1 MKIFLKLTA
10 LIMAI
15 SSVSS
20 SAYAIS
26 ATANARVVT
35 PVAVSQTSALE
46 FGSFASSATAGTI
59 TQAGVVTGGVTAV
72 ASGAT
77 RSAGVFAVTGE
88 SSATTAYTFTFPA
101 TATLTSGSNTM
112 TAALALASGTTAR
125 NLTTGSDTVTING
138 TLTVALNQAAGVY
151 TGTYSVTVAY

>member
-10 LIMAI
+10 FIVAI

-20 SAYAIS
+20 SAFAIS
-26 ATANARVVT
+26 ATSNARVVT
-35 PVAVSQTSALE
+35 PVAVSQTTALG
-46 FGSFASSATAGTI
+46 FGSFASSALAGTI
-59 TQAGVVTGGVTAV
+59 NQSGVVSGGVTAV
-72 ASGAT
+72 AGGSA

-101 TATLTSGSNTM
+101 TATITSGVNNM
-112 TAALALASGTTAR
+112 TVALTLASGTTAR
-125 NLTTGSDTVTING
+125 TLTTGADTVSING
-138 TLTVALNQAAGVY
+138 TLTVAANQVAGAY

>member
-10 LIMAI
+10 LIVAI

-26 ATANARVVT
+26 ATSNARVVT
-35 PVAVSQTSALE
+35 PLAITQTTALE
-46 FGSFASSATAGTI
+46 FGSFASSATAGSI

-72 ASGAT
+72 ASGST
-77 RSAGVFAVTGE
+77 RSGGVFAVTGE
-88 SSATTAYTFTFPA
+88 SSATTAYTFNFPA
-101 TATLTSGSNTM
+101 TATITSGVNNM
-112 TAALALASGTTAR
+112 TVALTLASGTSAR
-125 NLTTGSDTVTING
+125 TLTSGTNTVTING
-138 TLTVALNQAAGVY
+138 TLTVPANQVAGAY